1 MRKIFSF
8 MGVSAD
14 GYHADAGGGL
24 AWQTFDRQFTDYSI
38 EQLDEVDTLIF
49 GRVTYESMAAYW
61 PTQAG
66 KNFDAGIAAR
76 MNEISKIVVS
86 RTLDRAGW
94 ANTRVVRD
102 DVATHLT
109 ELKRQ
114 AGRDI
119 AIFGSSALTADLL
132 ALGLVDEVRL
142 MVNPVILGH
151 GASLFAGASA
161 TPLDLTET
169 RRFDSGC
176 LLLTYRPSGRGCLYA
191 TASGGQPAR
200 YRHPAPRAAPH
211 AQSGSTLTARRSLH
225 P

>member
-14 GYHADAGGGL
+14 GYHADAEGGL
-24 AWQTFDRQFTDYSI
+24 AWQTFDQQFTDYSI

-49 GRVTYESMAAYW
+49 GRITYESMVAYW

-66 KNFDAGIAAR
+66 KNFNAGIAAR
-76 MNEISKIVVS
+76 MNAISKIVVS

-102 DVATHLT
+102 DVATQLT

-114 AGRDI
+114 AGKDI

-142 MVNPVILGH
+142 MANPVILGR
-151 GASLFAGASA
+151 GASLFAGAPA
-161 TPLDLTET
+161 TPLGLTET

-191 TASGGQPAR
+191 TDSGGQPLDTVIQRRERLHAW
-200 YRHPAPRAAPH
+200 RAAPADH
-211 AQSGSTLTARRSLH
+211 
-225 P
+225 